1 MIDGKL
7 ENQYKITLSNGSIGF
22 IDIIYFKSHEISVI
36 ELKKDKIIKPD
47 ITQLSEYVNKIRK
60 KFPEKQ
66 VNGYLVGKN
75 IPEDFKR
82 SLKLRDFKFK
92 KLGKDIP
99 LKLKL
104 CVNCRKAVGIND
116 KKCNW
121 CNYNKF
127 MSI

>member
-66 VNGYLVGKN
+66 VNGYLVGKD
-75 IPEDFKR
+75 IPEEFKR
-82 SLKLRDFKFK
+82 SLELRGFSFK
-92 KLGKDIP
+92 KLIKDIP
-99 LKLKL
+99 IKLKL
-104 CVNCRKAVGIND
+104 CINCRKAIRIHD
-116 KKCNW
+116 KMCKW
-121 CNYNKF
+121 CNYDKF
-127 MSI
+127 MPI